1 MTTFQL
7 IKRNLRFYWRT
18 NLAVVLG
25 VATAVAV
32 LAGALLVGDSVRAS
46 LRDLFLQR
54 LGNTDYVITAPNFFR
69 DQLAED
75 IRGDSSFATSGFT
88 AACPLIALEGTVM
101 HESSQRV
108 GSKVKVYGV
117 DERFWRFNSR
127 PGASPRNRDVLVS
140 ESLAREL
147 NTRAG
152 DSLTLRVEKPSDIPA
167 ESLHSQKED
176 LGSTLS
182 LKVRETLAA
191 DALGE
196 FSLQPQQTA
205 VRAVF
210 VPLNLLQKEI
220 TQEGKANLILLSETS
235 RDPATQVAKTEL
247 VEKALRE
254 RTSLEDFGI
263 QLRLVG
269 KPRSVPPAIAG
280 GSVGHQPTA
289 DETAAHPLSQVVLTG
304 GRSSISIETDSK
316 MVSDS
321 LAKTVGETA
330 RDIHMST

>member
-1 MTTFQL
+1 MRTSQFVT
-7 IKRNLRFYWRT
+7 RNLTYYWRT

-167 ESLHSQKED
+167 ESLHSKKED
-176 LGSTLS
+176 LGSTLR
-182 LKVRETLAA
+182 LTVRELVAA

-210 VPLNLLQKEI
+210 VPLDLLQNEI
-220 TQEGKANLILLSETS
+220 TQEGKANLILLTEAS
-235 RDPATQVAKTEL
+235 RDPSRHASMT
-247 VEKALRE
+247 
-254 RTSLEDFGI
+254 D
-263 QLRLVG
+263 
-269 KPRSVPPAIAG
+269 AIN
-280 GSVGHQPTA
+280 S
-289 DETAAHPLSQVVLTG
+289 
-304 GRSSISIETDSK
+304 
-316 MVSDS
+316 
-321 LAKTVGETA
+321 
-330 RDIHMST
+330 